1 MNPIKTTISVL
12 TIAAAMVMAAGVGW
26 SAEGDA
32 PRVEP
37 SWRNAVV
44 RHLQQYKRYPTD
56 ARSRGEGGV
65 VQLSFTVDRS
75 GHVLNCEVQGTS
87 GHPELDSEAISIIE
101 GAQPLPPFPASMP
114 QAKLNLTVPIRFFA
128 ARRTAA
134 PPPLSSGVPRETPKE
149 ECDLLRDRKE
159 AWLCAIYPLR
169 ESILNSLVDRDVPS
183 IVGVRY
189 KVPQSC
195 PVIPTGETRPL
206 VCGMLVERYELYCC
220 K

>member
-65 VQLSFTVDRS
+65 VQLSFAVDRS
-75 GHVLNCEVQGTS
+75 GHVLNCEVERTS
-87 GHPELDSEAISIIE
+87 GHPELDNEAMSMIE
-101 GAQPLPPFPASMP
+101 RAQPLPPFPASMP

-128 ARRTAA
+128 
-134 PPPLSSGVPRETPKE
+134 PRETPKE
-149 ECDLLRDRKE
+149 ECELLWDREE
-159 AWLCAIYPLR
+159 ARLCAIYPLR